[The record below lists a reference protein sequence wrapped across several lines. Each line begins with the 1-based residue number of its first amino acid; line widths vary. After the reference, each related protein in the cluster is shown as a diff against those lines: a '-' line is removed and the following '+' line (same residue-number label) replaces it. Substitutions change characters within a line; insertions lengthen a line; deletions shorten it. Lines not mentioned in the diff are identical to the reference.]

1 MFVSAPCLRRG
12 GAFAARRTDGRQPIK
27 CTICGDPAYIELRV
41 GLVAALAPFPEARQ
55 AVAAVLHTI
64 EGKAADAVRSETREL
79 AHDGLAGQVNVWANE
94 RERKRE
100 QSKTRP
106 SSKARGYDKDWQQF
120 RIAFLRIRPRCCEP
134 GCPLLATEVD
144 HIRSVR
150 ERPDLR
156 LDPSNCRSLCKSHHS
171 ARTAREQ
178 GFARRGEGGHCRCD
192 RGES

>member
-79 AHDGLAGQVNVWANE
+79 AHDGLAGHGGSAPPAPASQRPPHDLQLDANVEA
-94 RERKRE
+94 
-100 QSKTRP
+100 
-106 SSKARGYDKDWQQF
+106 
-120 RIAFLRIRPRCCEP
+120 
-134 GCPLLATEVD
+134 
-144 HIRSVR
+144 
-150 ERPDLR
+150 
-156 LDPSNCRSLCKSHHS
+156 DP
-171 ARTAREQ
+171 Q
-178 GFARRGEGGHCRCD
+178 
-192 RGES
+192 